1 MSAYG
6 HHMEWKY
13 STCSLSTDDEFDPS
27 TISSTMRLS
36 HFNFQRYY
44 ISLLSVVAVVWWLVV
59 THSILIFEG
68 EVDEGV
74 STFAFG
80 HEVMFFGIQPLKNW
94 WTVGHLYQNHSLEC
108 RRLIQVIGGQNE
120 GC

>member
-13 STCSLSTDDEFDPS
+13 STCSLSTDDEF
-27 TISSTMRLS
+27 
-36 HFNFQRYY
+36 
-44 ISLLSVVAVVWWLVV
+44 VVAVVWWLVV

-94 WTVGHLYQNHSLEC
+94 WTVGHLYQNHRYYL
-108 RRLIQVIGGQNE
+108 LFTVT
-120 GC
+120 